1 MSRILITGAAG
12 LVGQGLLRLLAETQ
26 HEVIAGDIREPAFL
40 PANAAYRPIDVRGD
54 DVARAV
60 SEFRPDAVVHL
71 ASIVSP
77 PRGSTREFEYQ
88 VDVVGTQN
96 VLDACIAGGVRRL
109 VVTSSGAAYG
119 YHADN
124 PVPLTED
131 CPVRGNAEFAYAHHK
146 RLVEEMLAQARAT
159 HPALEQVVLRI
170 GTVLGPQL
178 DNQIT
183 ALFRK
188 RRILALAGY
197 DSPFVFI
204 WIDDLARIVLR
215 AATEGPAG
223 IYNVAGDGA
232 LGSSEIADRLGK
244 KMLRIPAS
252 VLKAL
257 LALAKPLGVSRYGP
271 EQVRFLQY
279 RPVLD
284 NGRLKAEFGY
294 MPEKTSAEAFET
306 WKGSV
311 GF

>member
-12 LVGQGLLRLLAETQ
+12 LVGQGLLRLLGETQ

-40 PANAAYRPIDVRGD
+40 PVNAAYRPIDVRGD
-54 DVARAV
+54 DVAGAV

-77 PRGSTREFEYQ
+77 PKGSTREFEYQ

-119 YHADN
+119 YYPDN

-146 RLVEEMLAQARAT
+146 RLVEEVLEQARAT
-159 HPALEQVVLRI
+159 HPALEQVVLRV

-188 RRILALAGY
+188 PRILALAGY

-215 AATEGPAG
+215 AATQGPAG

-252 VLKAL
+252 ALKAL

-284 NGRLKAEFGY
+284 NCRLKSVFGY
-294 MPEKTSAEAFET
+294 TPEKSSAEAFVA

>member
-12 LVGQGLLRLLAETQ
+12 LVGQGLLRLLGETQ

-54 DVARAV
+54 DVAGAV

-77 PRGSTREFEYQ
+77 PKGSTREFEYQ

-119 YHADN
+119 YYADN

-146 RLVEEMLAQARAT
+146 RLVEEMLAQARID
-159 HPALEQVVLRI
+159 HPALEQVVLRV
-170 GTVLGPQL
+170 GTVLGPKL

-188 RRILALAGY
+188 PRILALAGY

-215 AATEGPAG
+215 AATDGPAG

-252 VLKAL
+252 ALKAL

-284 NGRLKAEFGY
+284 NGRLKAVFGY
-294 MPEKTSAEAFET
+294 MPEKTSAEAFEA

>member
-12 LVGQGLLRLLAETQ
+12 LVGQGLLRLLGETQ

-54 DVARAV
+54 DVAGAV

-77 PRGSTREFEYQ
+77 PKGSTREFEYQ

-96 VLDACIAGGVRRL
+96 VLDACIAGGVHRL

-146 RLVEEMLAQARAT
+146 RLVEEMLEQARAT
-159 HPALEQVVLRI
+159 HPALEQVVLRV

-188 RRILALAGY
+188 PRILALAGY

-244 KMLRIPAS
+244 KMLRIPAGA
-252 VLKAL
+252 LRAL

-284 NGRLKAEFGY
+284 NGRLKAMFGY
-294 MPEKTSAEAFET
+294 TPEKSSAEAFVA